1 MEWWKTWELDSVV
14 CWTVMREV
22 NDKAILRAWV
32 CGQCSEI
39 GGDSCDRERER
50 ERVQKGEEKRRKANG
65 RERERYVLREER
77 QKLDKIIL
85 NFYHFLSV
93 PFQRWNDIMSKSLG
107 IWNTQY
113 WKVFTWSCVL
123 KGEIVTTL
131 QVQLSIKVMVQ
142 LQVGIR

>member
-1 MEWWKTWELDSVV
+1 M
-14 CWTVMREV
+14 
-22 NDKAILRAWV
+22 
-32 CGQCSEI
+32 
-39 GGDSCDRERER
+39 
-50 ERVQKGEEKRRKANG
+50 
-65 RERERYVLREER
+65 LREER

-85 NFYHFLSV
+85 NFYLFLSV

-107 IWNTQY
+107 IWNTWY

-142 LQVGIR
+142 L